1 MSRRVT
7 VCRASYAALVIISV
21 CVPACAKRNPTQ
33 AESGDDFD
41 VASLVANAPADD
53 VATSDI
59 GMVVSGAPLATAVG
73 VRVLEEGGNAVD
85 AAVALAFALA
95 VVEPTQSGIGGR
107 TQLLV
112 RTSDGAVA
120 AIDGTTEVP
129 ASYRSGPADDEDA
142 YGYGTIAVPGTVAA
156 LTTAL
161 RTHGTWPL
169 ARILAPAIALAQDG
183 FPLSAEEAA
192 RIGGARDR
200 LLEFP
205 ASADAFLA
213 DDEVIAG
220 GATFRQ
226 ADLARTLRIIADQG
240 ADAFYRGEIA
250 EMIARDMAA
259 NGGLVTREDLAR
271 YRAEESIVVRGRYR
285 GHEIIGS
292 YLPASGATVIG
303 ILEIMERF
311 DLPAI
316 AGSADWVSIVAQSL
330 LAGFADRGTV
340 MEPAEAKAAWLVS
353 DSLADRRAAAI
364 RTTDNHRLGSQGSEP
379 EPAHT
384 THVSVADREGNVV
397 ALTQSIGPNMGSK
410 VVTAG
415 LGFVYAA
422 TMEYLGELEPGTR
435 RHWSS
440 QAPLLIVRDDRP
452 VWVLGGG
459 GARRI
464 LSAIVET
471 VSRSLDQG
479 LAPEAA
485 LAAPRFHP
493 VPARLDIEVREG
505 ASFSPTVRDSL
516 RTMGIRIDER
526 DSGPYFA
533 RLNAIHRSADG
544 TWTGIADSRWQGS
557 AGAPRR

>member
-7 VCRASYAALVIISV
+7 VHRASYAALVIISV
-21 CVPACAKRNPTQ
+21 CVLACANRNPAQ
-33 AESGDDFD
+33 AGSGDDVD
-41 VASLVANAPADD
+41 VASLVANAPADN
-53 VATSDI
+53 VATSNI

-129 ASYRSGPADDEDA
+129 VSYRGGPADDEDA

-156 LTTAL
+156 LAAAL

-213 DDEVIAG
+213 DGDAIAG

-226 ADLARTLRIIADQG
+226 PDLARTLRIIADQG

-311 DLPAI
+311 DLTSI

-330 LAGFADRGTV
+330 LAGFADRETV
-340 MEPAEAKAAWLVS
+340 MEPAGAKAAWLVS

-364 RTTDNHRLGSQGSEP
+364 RTAANHRLRSEGSEP

-397 ALTQSIGPNMGSK
+397 ALTQSVGPNMGSK

-415 LGFVYAA
+415 LGFVHAA

-440 QAPLLIVRDDRP
+440 QAPLLIVRDNQP

-471 VSRSLDQG
+471 VSRSLDQA

-493 VPARLDIEVREG
+493 VPDRLDIEMREG
-505 ASFSPTVRDSL
+505 ASFPRTVLDSL